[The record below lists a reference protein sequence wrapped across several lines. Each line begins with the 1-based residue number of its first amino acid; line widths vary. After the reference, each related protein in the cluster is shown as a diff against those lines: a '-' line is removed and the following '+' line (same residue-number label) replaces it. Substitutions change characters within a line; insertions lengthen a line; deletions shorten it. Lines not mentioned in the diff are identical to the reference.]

1 MPAIDCAMPTSDTR
15 QLDPAVVDQ
24 AIQWLIKLRFNQADA
39 ATAQAFDR
47 WLGQSPEHARA
58 WQRVATLNDD
68 FARLPPTIARHTLN
82 NANHQLRRRDS
93 LKLLGLLAAAGGLS
107 WLGHERGTLPGLLA
121 EHRTATGERRAIDL
135 ADGSRIQLNSDSA
148 IDTRFDERRRLIV
161 LRHGEILIDTG
172 ADPEATPAR
181 PLWVQT
187 PHGYLRALGT
197 SFLVREQHDSTLLA
211 VRQGAV
217 AIFPDDRAAL
227 ATHIVRPGERVL
239 FNARGPSAA
248 PNNGLDPWAWS
259 DGVISAHDMRL
270 GDFIAELARHRRG
283 VLRCSDTSAN
293 LRLSGTYQLADTDQV
308 LALIAQTLPVRID
321 YRTRYWV
328 TLTASS

>member
-1 MPAIDCAMPTSDTR
+1 MPTSDSR
-15 QLDPAVVDQ
+15 QPDPAIVDQ

-39 ATAQAFDR
+39 ATTRAFDR

-58 WQRVATLNDD
+58 WQRVDALNDD
-68 FARLPPTIARHTLN
+68 FARLPPALTRHTLN
-82 NANHQLRRRDS
+82 NANRQLRRRDS
-93 LKLLGLLAAAGGLS
+93 LKLLGLLAAAGSLG
-107 WLGHERGTLPGLLA
+107 WIGHERGALPDLLA
-121 EHRTATGERRAIDL
+121 EYRTATGERRTLDL
-135 ADGSRIQLNSDSA
+135 SDGSRIQLNSDSA
-148 IDTRFDERRRLIV
+148 IDTRLDEQRRLVI

-172 ADPEATPAR
+172 SDSQASSAR
-181 PLWVQT
+181 PFWAQT
-187 PHGYLRALGT
+187 RHGYLRALGT
-197 SFLVREQHDSTLLA
+197 RFLVREQHGDTLLA

-217 AIFPDDRAAL
+217 AIYPDDRAAT
-227 ATHIVRPGERVL
+227 ARHIVRPGESVL
-239 FNARGPSAA
+239 FNAGGLSAA
-248 PNNGLDPWAWS
+248 PDNGLDPWAWS

-283 VLRCSDTSAN
+283 VLRCSDASAN

-328 TLTASS
+328 TLTARS

>member
-1 MPAIDCAMPTSDTR
+1 MPTSDSR
-15 QLDPAVVDQ
+15 QLDPALVDQ
-24 AIQWLIKLRFNQADA
+24 AIQWLIKLRFNQADDG
-39 ATAQAFDR
+39 TAQAFDR

-58 WQRVATLNDD
+58 WQRAETLNDD
-68 FARLPPTIARHTLN
+68 FTGLPPTITRHTLN
-82 NANHQLRRRDS
+82 NANHRLRRRDS
-93 LKLLGLLAAAGGLS
+93 LKLLGLLAAGGLT
-107 WLGHERGTLPGLLA
+107 WLGHDHGALPDLLA
-121 EHRTATGERRAIDL
+121 EYRTATGERRAIGL

-148 IDTRFDERRRLIV
+148 IDTRFDERRRLLV

-181 PLWVQT
+181 PFWVQT
-187 PHGYLRALGT
+187 QHGYLRALGT
-197 SFLVREQHDSTLLA
+197 RFLVREQRGGTLLA

-217 AIFPDDRAAL
+217 AIFPDDRAAT
-227 ATHIVRPGERVL
+227 AARIVQPGERVL
-239 FNARGPSAA
+239 FDASGLSPA
-248 PNNGLDPWAWS
+248 PENGLDHWAWS

-270 GDFIAELARHRRG
+270 GDFIAELARHRSG
-283 VLRCSDTSAN
+283 VLRCSDASAD

-328 TLTASS
+328 TLTAKS

>member
-1 MPAIDCAMPTSDTR
+1 MPTSDSR
-15 QLDPAVVDQ
+15 QPDPAIVDQ

-39 ATAQAFDR
+39 ATTQAFDR

-68 FARLPPTIARHTLN
+68 FTGLPPAITRHALDRSS
-82 NANHQLRRRDS
+82 HRLRRRDS
-93 LKLLGLLAAAGGLS
+93 LKLLGLLAAGGLT
-107 WLGHERGTLPGLLA
+107 WLGHERGALPDLLA
-121 EHRTATGERRAIDL
+121 EYRTATGERRTLDL
-135 ADGSRIQLNSDSA
+135 SDGSHIQLNSDSA
-148 IDTRFDERRRLIV
+148 IDTRLDKQLRLVV

-172 ADPEATPAR
+172 SDSQATPPR
-181 PLWVQT
+181 PFWVQT
-187 PHGYLRALGT
+187 RHGYLRAQGT
-197 SFLVREQHDSTLLA
+197 RFLVREQQASTLLA

-217 AIFPDDRAAL
+217 AIFPDDRDAT
-227 ATHIVRPGERVL
+227 ATHMVRPGESVL
-239 FNARGPSAA
+239 FNAGGLSAA
-248 PNNGLDPWAWS
+248 PDNGLDPWAWS

-270 GDFIAELARHRRG
+270 GDFIAELARHRHG
-283 VLRCSDTSAN
+283 VLRCSDASAD

-328 TLTASS
+328 TLTARS